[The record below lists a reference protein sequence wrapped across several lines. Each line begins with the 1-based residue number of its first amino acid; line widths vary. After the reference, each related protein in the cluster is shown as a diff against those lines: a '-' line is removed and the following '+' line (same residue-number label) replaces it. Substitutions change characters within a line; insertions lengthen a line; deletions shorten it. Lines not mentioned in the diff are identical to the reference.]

1 VSERSSLSFYEAK
14 RGKEGNLKA
23 GGGIKVDMDGVLY
36 VVGSPHLVMHFVVS
50 SWKRRIRFLC

>member
-1 VSERSSLSFYEAK
+1 LSFYEAK